1 MTFGYAIIVALG
13 WAFLISVI
21 FSLFSGRNWPRD
33 DAGWGGLLLFFLVIW
48 LATTSVGVWM
58 APAGPIVRGV
68 PWLWFLLLAI
78 IFALLLAS
86 SAPVARRPRTPEE
99 GIVQA
104 RQQAADERATA
115 AIVGFYFWIL
125 LVVLISLLVV
135 RFVWWNT
142 PFIV

>member
-78 IFALLLAS
+78 IFALLHIGPPSRDPENAPAMIPTSVMPICAVDS
-86 SAPVARRPRTPEE
+86 SLP
-99 GIVQA
+99 
-104 RQQAADERATA
+104 
-115 AIVGFYFWIL
+115 
-125 LVVLISLLVV
+125 
-135 RFVWWNT
+135 
-142 PFIV
+142 